1 MQGPEFLQGPWMA
14 AGQVGKGLRE
24 EGWHGR
30 LIDYLAGGRL
40 YRTDVGSLG
49 RLLGFAAG

>member
-1 MQGPEFLQGPWMA
+1 MA